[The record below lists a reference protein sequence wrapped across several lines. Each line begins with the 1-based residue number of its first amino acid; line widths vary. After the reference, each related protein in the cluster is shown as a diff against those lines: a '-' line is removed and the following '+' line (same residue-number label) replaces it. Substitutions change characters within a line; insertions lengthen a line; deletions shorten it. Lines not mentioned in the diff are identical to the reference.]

1 MTVEQ
6 VNITLL
12 VDNNVDPGMV
22 REHGLSMWIEVRG
35 DCILF
40 DTGQGP
46 ALPLNAEA
54 LGVHL
59 ELANMLMLSHGHYDH
74 TGGVSVALQNNPS
87 LDVYCHPA
95 AVQPRYSYV
104 DGQARPIHMPPS
116 AMNAINKVPF
126 PKMHWVSGPEA
137 VSGGIG
143 LTGPIPRMKDNDG
156 AGGPFYL
163 DPGGIRPDPIDDD
176 LALWI
181 ETTRGLVVCV
191 GCCHAGL
198 INTLDYICR
207 LTGIDTI
214 AAVIGGFHMMQSHH
228 RHIERTI
235 SRLQQVSPHTIVPCH
250 CTGEEAQVALSHAF
264 PGRVIHGA
272 AGLRL
277 TF

>member
-12 VDNNVDPGMV
+12 VDNNADPGMV
-22 REHGLSMWIEVRG
+22 REQGFSMWIEVRG
-35 DCILF
+35 VCILF

-46 ALPLNAEA
+46 ALRTNAEA
-54 LGVHL
+54 LGVRL
-59 ELANMLMLSHGHYDH
+59 DSADMLVLSHGHYDH
-74 TGGVSVALQNNPS
+74 TGGVPVALQNNPS

-104 DGQARPIHMPPS
+104 DGLARPIHMPSSALKVINTVPS
-116 AMNAINKVPF
+116 L
-126 PKMHWVSGPEA
+126 KMHWVSRPKA
-137 VSGGIG
+137 VSNGIG
-143 LTGPIPRMKDNDG
+143 LTGPIPRINSDD
-156 AGGPFYL
+156 ATGGPFYL
-163 DPGGIRPDPIDDD
+163 DPNGDRPDPIDDD

-228 RHIERTI
+228 RHIERPFQGC
-235 SRLQQVSPHTIVPCH
+235 SR
-250 CTGEEAQVALSHAF
+250 
-264 PGRVIHGA
+264 
-272 AGLRL
+272 
-277 TF
+277 